1 MDYLYYLLAC
11 AVYLALIWGLP
22 RLLTEEVFPLLRWLH
37 WGSSMLC
44 LLALVAPVL
53 TRGSWTFRSLS
64 LFCAVLLGS
73 GLLAGLR
80 RRLQVTRVP
89 ILATTQAVLVGL
101 AAPML
106 LRLSLDS
113 ASSEVAYTDGSY
125 TVTVKESFS
134 WMDNDPLPAELE
146 LYRSRLLF
154 FDQYLGHI
162 GRGNLYEP
170 LPALKARWHAVSAIS
185 FDVASNRGV
194 AWQEGVAVPFGV
206 NPPYH
211 RGDQLPRAAEPAPRI
226 TRPAATEVYVSEPD
240 RVYTYVEEM
249 PHLPGTV
256 GLEPVAQAIHRR
268 LVVPPRT
275 QEGRVFVQLTVS
287 ETGDIQD
294 VCLLKGVN
302 ATVDAAVLTAVR
314 RLPRFEPGR
323 QNRRP
328 VKVSLTVPIT
338 VLRRYPGKPYPR
350 EFYTKP
356 LPVDP
361 TVPDLSG
368 LSPS

>member
-22 RLLTEEVFPLLRWLH
+22 RVLAEEVFPLLRWLH
-37 WGSSMLC
+37 WGSSVLC
-44 LLALVAPVL
+44 LLALVVPAL
-53 TRGSWTFRSLS
+53 TLGSWTFRSLG
-64 LFCAVLLGS
+64 LFCGILLLS
-73 GLLAGLR
+73 GLLAGTR

-89 ILATTQAVLVGL
+89 ILATTQALLVGL
-101 AAPML
+101 AAPLL

-113 ASSEVAYTDGSY
+113 ASSEVVYTDGNY

-134 WMDNDPLPAELE
+134 WMDNDQAPAEVE
-146 LYRSRLLF
+146 MYRSRLLF

-162 GRGNLYEP
+162 GRDNLYEP
-170 LPALKARWHAVSAIS
+170 VPQLRARWHAVSAIS
-185 FDVASNRGV
+185 FDADSNRGV
-194 AWQEGVAVPFGV
+194 AWQQGVAAPFSV

-211 RGDQLPRAAEPAPRI
+211 HGDQLPRTAEPAPRI
-226 TRPAATEVYVSEPD
+226 TRPAAAEAEVSEFD

-268 LVVPPRT
+268 LIVPPRT

-287 ETGDIQD
+287 ETGALED
-294 VCLLKGVN
+294 VRLLRGVN
-302 ATVDAAVLTAVR
+302 AAVDAAVLTAVR

-350 EFYTKP
+350 EFYAKP
-356 LPVDP
+356 PPVDP
-361 TVPDLSG
+361 TVPDLSDLAPG
-368 LSPS
+368 